1 VKRFRSLTATV
12 AAFLLLL
19 SPTLA
24 LSAERTPDTVA
35 PNGKPGGVNI
45 IGGWD
50 GAAWRAV
57 GVDPSGILRM
67 TEEYPITTQRGEF
80 AAGTLIPLHTGLKA
94 VGNGWSASPYGN
106 RILRVTRAATGGA
119 AVDRLYLYLFSSDDN
134 TTFRPLLRSLNAAT
148 TAYASLADTAAVDTV
163 QISIPSTPATLD
175 IYYQIPDGY
184 MGDYV
189 QIWAKRDSTA
199 STAQTLT
206 TRWYYREL

>member
-19 SPTLA
+19 SPLTA
-24 LSAERTPDTVA
+24 FSAERTPDTT
-35 PNGKPGGVNI
+35 PTNGKPGGVDI

-50 GAAWRAV
+50 GSTWRSIMT
-57 GVDPSGILRM
+57 DPSGILRT

-80 AAGTLIPLHTGLKA
+80 AAGTLVPLHTGLKA

-119 AVDRLYLYLFSSDDN
+119 AVDRLYLYLFTSDDN
-134 TTFRPLLRSLNAAT
+134 VTFRPLFRSLNAAA
-148 TAYASLADTAAVDTV
+148 TAAGSLADTAAVDTV
-163 QISIPSTPATLD
+163 QISIPSSPATFD
-175 IYYQIPDGY
+175 AYYQIPDWY
-184 MGDYV
+184 LGDYV